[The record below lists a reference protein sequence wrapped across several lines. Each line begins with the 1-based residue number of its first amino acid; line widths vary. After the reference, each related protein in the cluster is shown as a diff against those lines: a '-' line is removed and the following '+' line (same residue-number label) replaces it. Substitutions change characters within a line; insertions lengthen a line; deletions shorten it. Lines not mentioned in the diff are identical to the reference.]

1 MEAMMDE
8 WVLLSYVEVIR
19 EQRISLLTL
28 HLIKYYWIFFCP
40 SRIAALSG
48 IKPICRI

>member
-28 HLIKYYWIFFCP
+28 HLIKY
-40 SRIAALSG
+40 L
-48 IKPICRI
+48 